1 MEYEYKSIAFGLTF
15 STKNGFNEKVQAYL
29 DQYAKK
35 GWRLH
40 TVNVYGASASI
51 GHIVFEREKKQ

>member
-1 MEYEYKSIAFGLTF
+1 MEYEYKSITFGLTF

-29 DQYAKK
+29 DQYAKE

-51 GHIVFEREKKQ
+51 GHIVFEKEVKE

>member
-15 STKNGFNEKVQAYL
+15 SKKNGFNEKVQAYL
-29 DQYAKK
+29 DQYAKE